1 MGRGAF
7 RSESVILHAC
17 PILQLYVYVRVRL
30 QPYAVGQPQLC
41 GALVVTRAARSA
53 QRVAQSANWRSCG
66 THARCQP
73 GCM

>member
-1 MGRGAF
+1 MGLGAF

-17 PILQLYVYVRVRL
+17 PILQLYVRL

-53 QRVAQSANWRSCG
+53 QRVAQSANWSSCG